1 MRLMQ
6 PLSAV
11 IITFNEEKN
20 IARCIASLKGI
31 ADEIIVLDSF
41 SGDQTVSLAKH
52 AGAHVIQQSFEG
64 YIEQKNRAISYAR
77 NDYVL
82 CLDADEELSATLQQS
97 ILREKQTFKFDGY
110 TMNRCTYY
118 CGRFIKHGT
127 WYPDTKL
134 RLFNRHKAKFAGTN
148 PHDKVEFFSEGSLQ
162 KLKGDLLHYSY
173 NSLEEHIYQNNRF
186 STISAEAYFKKGKK
200 FTLLRLL
207 FNPAWAFFNGY
218 VLRLG
223 FLDGIRGFIIAKN
236 IAHLTFM
243 KYYKLYALEKGIPV
257 KKS

>member
-6 PLSAV
+6 PISAV

-41 SGDQTVSLAKH
+41 STDQTVLIAKEL
-52 AGAHVIQQSFEG
+52 GAIVKQQKFTG
-64 YIEQKNRAISYAR
+64 YIEQR
-77 NDYVL
+77 NSSIGLASNNYVL
-82 CLDADEELSATLQQS
+82 CLDADEELSEQLKQS
-97 ILREKQTFKFDGY
+97 ILTEKIQFKYDGY
-110 TMNRCTYY
+110 VMNRCSNY
-118 CGRFIKHGT
+118 CGKFIKHGA
-127 WYPDTKL
+127 WYPDRKF
-134 RLFNRHKAKFAGTN
+134 RLFNRTLAKVVGEN
-148 PHDKVEFFSEGSLQ
+148 PHDRIDFTGAGRLGR
-162 KLKGDLLHYSY
+162 LKGDLLHYSY
-173 NSLEEHIYQNNRF
+173 YTLEEHIYQNNRF

-207 FNPAWAFFNGY
+207 FNPTWAFFNGY

-243 KYYKLYALEKGIPV
+243 KYYKLYALEKGIPL